1 MLTETT
7 VPSAGGA
14 GRVPSNNR
22 IDGEGVSKDMP
33 ASAAGAPGSS
43 GHGPGYRRYARDWLE
58 TNLPS
63 HLRADAPD
71 YRTPTLAECQAWE
84 AAMYRAGLA
93 GMTWPKA
100 YGGHGL
106 TIAEHLA
113 VNKEIGRLLM
123 PESVGSIGKELAGPI
138 IMTVGTE
145 DQKQRFLAAILAME
159 QYWCQG
165 FSEPDAGSD
174 LARLRTR
181 AIQEGDSWRISGQ
194 KIWTSGAA
202 KAHYCL
208 LLTRT
213 GVVADR
219 HRGMLM
225 FAVPM
230 DTPGIRI
237 APIRSIDGKESF
249 AEVFFDDVVVPD
261 SARLGAPDEGWSAA
275 TRVLAIERAT
285 NRMYRAWRFEAELAF
300 LVRAAKSDPRLAA
313 RLGGGLA
320 GRIGEVVAQIDG
332 LKGLVERSVEM
343 LKAGQGIG
351 SRGSLTK
358 LYWSECHQAFA
369 GLARSMVAHVRPDSS
384 PLARRARDY
393 FTHAYLFSR
402 AETIYA
408 GTSEVQL
415 DVIAQRIL
423 QLPKE

>member
-7 VPSAGGA
+7 VPSAAGA
-14 GRVPSNNR
+14 GGVPPSNR
-22 IDGEGVSKDMP
+22 GDDRGVSKDMP
-33 ASAAGAPGSS
+33 ASAAAAPASAGRGA
-43 GHGPGYRRYARDWLE
+43 GYRRYARDWLE

-63 HLRADAPD
+63 HMRADSPD
-71 YRTPTLAECQAWE
+71 YRTPTLVECQPWE

-100 YGGHGL
+100 YGGQGL

-145 DQKQRFLAAILAME
+145 DQKQSFLPAILSME

-181 AIQEGDSWRISGQ
+181 AVQAGDSWRISGQ

-261 SARLGAPDEGWSAA
+261 AARLGAPDEGWTAA
-275 TRVLAIERAT
+275 TKVLAIERAT

-300 LVRAAKSDPRLAA
+300 LVRAGKSDPHLSA
-313 RLGGGLA
+313 LLDGGLA

-369 GLARSMVAHVRPDSS
+369 GLARSVVAHVRPASS

>member
-7 VPSAGGA
+7 VPSAAVTGGEPRGNLAA
-14 GRVPSNNR
+14 GQAAA
-22 IDGEGVSKDMP
+22 K
-33 ASAAGAPGSS
+33 ASATPAAIVQAPSARS
-43 GHGPGYRRYARDWLE
+43 ANYRQYARDWLA

-63 HLRADAPD
+63 HMRSDAAD

-84 AAMYRAGLA
+84 AAMHGAGLA

-123 PESVGSIGKELAGPI
+123 PESVSSIGKELAGPI

-145 DQKQRFLAAILAME
+145 EQKQRFLPPILAM
-159 QYWCQG
+159 QQFWCQG

-181 AIQEGDSWRISGQ
+181 AIQEGDGWRISGQ

-230 DTPGIRI
+230 DTPGIRVV
-237 APIRSIDGKESF
+237 PIRSIDGKESF
-249 AEVFFDDVVVPD
+249 AEVFFDEVVLPD
-261 SARLGAPDEGWSAA
+261 AARLGAPDEGWSAA

-300 LVRAAKSDPRLAA
+300 LVRAAKSDPRLSG
-313 RLGGGLA
+313 LLDGGLA

-332 LKGLVERSVEM
+332 LKGLVERSVDL
-343 LKAGQGIG
+343 LKAAQGIG

-369 GLARSMVAHVRPDSS
+369 GLARSVVAHVRPNSS